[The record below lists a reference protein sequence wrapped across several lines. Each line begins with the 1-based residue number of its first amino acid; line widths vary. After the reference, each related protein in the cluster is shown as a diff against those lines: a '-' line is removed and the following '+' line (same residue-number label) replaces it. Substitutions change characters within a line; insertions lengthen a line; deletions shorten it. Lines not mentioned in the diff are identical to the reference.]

1 VSEQSTLEHSLAAVR
16 ARIARAA
23 ADAGRDPADVGLVAV
38 TKTLPLSRVREAF
51 ACGQWRFGENR
62 VQEAAEK
69 IQGWPADLPRPE
81 WHLIGHLQTNK
92 AKKAAAI
99 FDLIQTV
106 DSIHLAQEIDQR
118 CGSLGKI
125 MPILIEVNSGREP
138 QKSGVAPE
146 GAAALI
152 REISALPQVSVQG
165 LMTMGPFEGD
175 PELAR
180 PYFVETKKL
189 FEKLKENPVPNAEM
203 KILSM
208 GMTNSYRV
216 AIQEGSN
223 MIRVGTLIFGER
235 K

>member
-1 VSEQSTLEHSLAAVR
+1 MSIKENIRRLFSEIPPGVAVVAA
-16 ARIARAA
+16 AKTRAA
-23 ADAGRDPADVGLVAV
+23 EEILEATEAGVA
-38 TKTLPLSRVREAF
+38 LI
-51 ACGQWRFGENR
+51 GENY
-62 VQEAAEK
+62 VQEASTAREK
-69 IQGWPADLPRPE
+69 AGTRVQ

-92 AKKAAAI
+92 AKRAVAI

-106 DSIHLAQEIDQR
+106 DSIHLAREIDKR

-152 REISALPQVSVQG
+152 REISALPHVAVQG

-189 FEKLKENPVPNAEM
+189 FEKLRENPVPNAEM
-203 KILSM
+203 KFLSM

>member
-1 VSEQSTLEHSLAAVR
+1 MSIKENIRRLLSEIPPGVAVV
-16 ARIARAA
+16 AA
-23 ADAGRDPADVGLVAV
+23 AKTRTAEEILEAAEAGVA
-38 TKTLPLSRVREAF
+38 LI
-51 ACGQWRFGENR
+51 GENY
-62 VQEAAEK
+62 VQEAQAARETAGARV
-69 IQGWPADLPRPE
+69 Q